1 MATRYRVELLQDVLS
16 NLCQRVKGIDQAVV
30 VSLDGFVVAS
40 HPAASD
46 EDELG
51 SPLNSPQIAA
61 TAANAIA
68 LGQRTLGRLEHGE
81 FERLIIE
88 GQSGAMIIYPIES
101 ADAAL
106 VTIVKKDAKMG
117 LASLAMRQ
125 SVAELASVLGGE
137 IAT

>member
-16 NLCQRVKGIDQAVV
+16 NLCQRVEGIDQAVV

-40 HPAASD
+40 HPAAS
-46 EDELG
+46 EEELA
-51 SPLNSPQIAA
+51 SPLNSPQVAA

-68 LGQRTLGRLEHGE
+68 LGEGTLGRLEYGD

-88 GQSGAMIIYPIES
+88 GQSGAMIIYPIETT
-101 ADAAL
+101 DAAL
-106 VTIVKKDAKMG
+106 VTIVKKDTKMG

-125 SVAELASVLGGE
+125 SVAELATILRGALSS
-137 IAT
+137 